1 MFFCSAWSERD
12 RVWPREAPQ
21 VIVEVPRFLFSQA
34 VTQFERCDE
43 GNMAAERGRGKLRGG
58 RKDREKTAVRK
69 SKRKKEYK

>member
-21 VIVEVPRFLFSQA
+21 VIVEVPRFLFLQA

-58 RKDREKTAVRK
+58 GGIETKDCSEKK
-69 SKRKKEYK
+69 QEEKRI